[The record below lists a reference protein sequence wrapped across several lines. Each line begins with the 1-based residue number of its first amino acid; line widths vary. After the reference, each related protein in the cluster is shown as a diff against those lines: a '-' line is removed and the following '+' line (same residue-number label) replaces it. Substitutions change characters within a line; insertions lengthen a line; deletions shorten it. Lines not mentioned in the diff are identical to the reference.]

1 VAALKERIPPDMSG
15 LADAKAE
22 LSERLLREKQ
32 QAALAAYRDYLKQR
46 AARAGALEVRADTG
60 ARG

>member
-1 VAALKERIPPDMSG
+1 MSG